1 MLRDPKFP
9 VLSSKV
15 QELKNTEGGLNAV
28 CEVMEHYERI
38 AVEKAVA
45 EADRENH
52 IRVFKEALEMG
63 IPREQAIK
71 LSRITE
77 EELQMIVL

>member
-1 MLRDPKFP
+1 M
-9 VLSSKV
+9 
-15 QELKNTEGGLNAV
+15 

-38 AVEKAVA
+38 AAEKAAAKARIEAKA

-71 LSRITE
+71 LSQITE